1 MEINIQNVNMTY
13 PNGKIAL
20 KDLNLDLKA
29 PSLIG
34 LLGPN
39 GAGKSTFSRCFCGLE
54 KRCGEVIWNGRTYRP
69 KDRLNTCYMVMQEV
83 NHQLFT
89 ETVLDEVLISMEEEN
104 QEQAEEILA
113 KLDLIGFK
121 DRHPMSLSGGQK
133 QRVGIARAIMQKPKL
148 ILCDEP
154 IASLDP
160 KSSKVI
166 MDHLKKINQ
175 TKKITCLVNLH
186 QVDVAVKYS
195 ERIIGV
201 SGGRIVYDGPSSQLT
216 TGMIHEIYQSGS
228 QDLITDVG

>member
-1 MEINIQNVNMTY
+1 
-13 PNGKIAL
+13 
-20 KDLNLDLKA
+20 
-29 PSLIG
+29 
-34 LLGPN
+34 
-39 GAGKSTFSRCFCGLE
+39 
-54 KRCGEVIWNGRTYRP
+54 
-69 KDRLNTCYMVMQEV
+69 
-83 NHQLFT
+83 
-89 ETVLDEVLISMEEEN
+89 
-104 QEQAEEILA
+104 
-113 KLDLIGFK
+113 
-121 DRHPMSLSGGQK
+121 
-133 QRVGIARAIMQKPKL
+133 MQKPKL